1 MAGGAIL
8 ALVVLVVI
16 AFVFAAFCGV
26 IAVGPL
32 RKHGGG

>member
-26 IAVGPL
+26 IAEGSQ